1 MLPDQHDV
9 IFIARRCVGAKNRN
23 NPFHGLDRPI
33 HQAQKSCFPNAA
45 VASNE
50 IEHIIFDC
58 ERKVLQDV
66 FPIGITE
73 RHMMEIDQINLSQK

>member
-9 IFIARRCVGAKNRN
+9 IFIARRCVGTKNRN
-23 NPFHGLDRPI
+23 KPFHGLDRPI
-33 HQAQKSCFPNAA
+33 HQAQKCRFSNAA
-45 VASNE
+45 VASDKV
-50 IEHIIFDC
+50 EHIIFDR

-73 RHMMEIDQINLSQK
+73 CHMMEIDQINLSQK